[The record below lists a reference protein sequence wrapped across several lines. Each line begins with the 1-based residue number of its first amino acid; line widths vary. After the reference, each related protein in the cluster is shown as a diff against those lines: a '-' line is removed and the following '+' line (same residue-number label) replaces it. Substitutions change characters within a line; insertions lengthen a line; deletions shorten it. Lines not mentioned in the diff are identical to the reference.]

1 MRYIPRH
8 IEKVIKHSAKT
19 FKIVFLGGPRQV
31 GKTTTFNK
39 LAQKMRIGY
48 VTLDDLGQRE
58 LANTDP
64 NLFLQQLKTPT
75 IIDEVQYAPVLFPQ
89 IKKIVDESDKN
100 GQFWLTGSQQFSLIK
115 NIQESLAGRVAILNI
130 LGLSRAEKKI
140 QKIYDKS
147 FDKPQI
153 NTLFKEIFE
162 GGYPVFQ
169 SKNAPNREI
178 YFNSYIQT
186 YLDRDLSGIFG
197 INKTS
202 EFNRFLQVCAAR
214 TGQILN
220 ISNLAKDS
228 GVSAVTASEWLNIL
242 ENTMQIY
249 LLKPYYP
256 NITKRIIKSPKLY
269 FLDTGLA
276 AYLTKWNTIG
286 NLQAGSMAG
295 AMYETYIIG
304 EIIKYYFFQ
313 GKIPPI
319 YYLRDKE
326 GHEVDLVVEDNG
338 LHMFEIKLSAN
349 IKNENHQGLNYF
361 SQKSNKFIS
370 KNIISL
376 IEKPI
381 SLSDGVEYVPFTAI
395 SSFLS
400 FG

>member
-1 MRYIPRH
+1 MKYIARH
-8 IEKVIKHSAKT
+8 IEKVIKKSSKT

-31 GKTTTFNK
+31 GKTTVFNK
-39 LAQKMRIGY
+39 IAEKMHMGY
-48 VTLDDLGQRE
+48 VTLDDLDQRN

-64 NLFLQQLKTPT
+64 KLFLQQLKIPT
-75 IIDEVQYAPVLFPQ
+75 IIDEVQYAPQLFPQ
-89 IKKIVDESDKN
+89 IKRIVDKSNKN

-130 LGLSRAEKKI
+130 LGLSRNEKKFK
-140 QKIYDKS
+140 KITDKV
-147 FDKPQI
+147 FEKPKI

-162 GGYPVFQ
+162 GSYPIFQ
-169 SKNAPNREI
+169 AKDTPNREI

-214 TGQILN
+214 TGQVLN
-220 ISNLAKDS
+220 ISNLARDC
-228 GVSAVTASEWLNIL
+228 GISAVTAIEWINIL

-256 NITKRIIKSPKLY
+256 NITKRIIKAPKMY

-276 AYLTKWNTIG
+276 SYLTKWNTLES
-286 NLQAGSMAG
+286 LQSGSMAG
-295 AMYETYIIG
+295 AMFETYIIG
-304 EIIKYYFFQ
+304 EVIKYYIFQ
-313 GKIPPI
+313 GKVPPI

-326 GHEVDLVVEDNG
+326 EHEVDLVIENNG
-338 LHMFEIKLSAN
+338 LHLFEIKLSAN
-349 IKNENHQGLNYF
+349 VKAENHQGLNYYF
-361 SQKSNKFIS
+361 QKSNKFVS

-376 IEKPI
+376 IEDQFLTSDAIIYTPYT
-381 SLSDGVEYVPFTAI
+381 SLNTI
-395 SSFLS
+395 LQL
-400 FG
+400 